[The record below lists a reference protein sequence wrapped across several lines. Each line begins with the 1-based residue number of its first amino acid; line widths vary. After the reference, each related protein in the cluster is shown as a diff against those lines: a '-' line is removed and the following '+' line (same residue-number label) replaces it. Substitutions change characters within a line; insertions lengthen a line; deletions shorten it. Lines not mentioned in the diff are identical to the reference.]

1 MATPWR
7 RLRVAPE
14 RPEAL
19 LQTGFLRNV
28 RRKTVQDA
36 RAKPLLRV
44 DLVVEEYFCLL
55 LTFCEAG
62 NTTIGGKPHL
72 GRPANCVIGKSRA
85 PRAIA
90 PTLDRARSRY
100 SILGCTLCLAEGE
113 EAPKWLLSALN
124 AVELRGDHVQLSRFL
139 VLPSD
144 HCHLSHSPVL
154 SEPCEVFP
162 SKRSTPAPT

>member
-90 PTLDRARSRY
+90 PTLDRARSSRGTPY
-100 SILGCTLCLAEGE
+100 LAVLC
-113 EAPKWLLSALN
+113 ALQRVKRPQN
-124 AVELRGDHVQLSRFL
+124 GFCQ
-139 VLPSD
+139 
-144 HCHLSHSPVL
+144 HSMPWNYAATM
-154 SEPCEVFP
+154 CN
-162 SKRSTPAPT
+162 